1 VMNYF
6 PVLRGDHLV
15 GNVDDDEVEAARL
28 RG

>member
-1 VMNYF
+1 VMNNF

-15 GNVDDDEVEAARL
+15 GSVDDDEVEAARL